1 MVSSSVDVS
10 LLEIIKSYG
19 DDGQCLRFLE
29 DRRWPNGPVCPR
41 CKAKKV
47 YRLKAVDKFECSS
60 CRYQFS
66 ATSGTIFHKSYIPLS
81 KWFLAI
87 YLMFATASR
96 VRAVELSR
104 NLNLPYKTAW
114 YLRRRIET
122 AMKTGQLSMLESLW
136 KQSD

>member
-1 MVSSSVDVS
+1 MS
-10 LLEIIKSYG
+10 LLEIVRSYS
-19 DDGQCLRFLE
+19 DDRECLKFLE

-87 YLMFATASR
+87 YLMSATEKR
-96 VRAVELSR
+96 IRTVELSR
-104 NLNLPYKTAW
+104 DLGLPYKTAW
-114 YLRRRIET
+114 YLRMRIDR
-122 AMKTGQLSMLESLW
+122 AMKGRELSMLESLW
-136 KQSD
+136 I